1 VAASADSVAAG
12 WPANSVA
19 VNFAAAANFVVVDSV
34 IATSGAAA
42 SDSAS
47 VTTMTTTPPVTRMD
61 MGTRMDMAVAITRTP
76 TAMRTK
82 TTAVATWFGDACT
95 PRMAGTCNSVRCLP
109 TSALSRAEVTGD
121 FGGSLMRQSSKVRST
136 RRRDCGDYQAAA
148 WTTCSAWTRVIG
160 GAPDRIADL
169 ADLAFAFRGVADV
182 PATYVRHFHNQSCN
196 DRTKCQHQIP
206 VAGLGV
212 LDGSVVKKP

>member
-1 VAASADSVAAG
+1 MAAALAVAVSMVAALAAAASMAAWLAASAVAASADSVAAG

-42 SDSAS
+42 SEIATSGAAASDSAS

-61 MGTRMDMAVAITRTP
+61 LGTRMDLAVAITRTP

-82 TTAVATWFGDACT
+82 TTAVGTWFGDACT

-121 FGGSLMRQSSKVRST
+121 FGGSLMRQARPQRVCVPKTPKYDHSGDEVRP
-136 RRRDCGDYQAAA
+136 R
-148 WTTCSAWTRVIG
+148 WRV
-160 GAPDRIADL
+160 
-169 ADLAFAFRGVADV
+169 
-182 PATYVRHFHNQSCN
+182 N
-196 DRTKCQHQIP
+196 
-206 VAGLGV
+206 
-212 LDGSVVKKP
+212 